1 MYEQVHDAYN
11 HKWHQLEH
19 NYQASTCDL
28 DCKWLCMQ
36 STKWKATS
44 SKFVT
49 GLKDNKIHEMV
60 NLSTSKKNKIAHTR
74 EKYITL
80 KLINFSNLDSSQ
92 LISSNY
98 KNHVLVCMRKKK
110 VHSRKHQ
117 TRPSKA

>member
-1 MYEQVHDAYN
+1 MMHTTT
-11 HKWHQLEH
+11 
-19 NYQASTCDL
+19 STCDL

-49 GLKDNKIHEMV
+49 GLKDNKFHEMV

-80 KLINFSNLDSSQ
+80 ELINFSNLDSSQ
-92 LISSNY
+92 LISSSCEPY
-98 KNHVLVCMRKKK
+98 VSQITKTMHVLVCMRKKK